1 MRGVEQDP
9 VVLPEDGQRLSR
21 ETCCGRSGHCTS
33 RRSTH
38 RPSSPATTSGT
49 SAMGKQAS
57 QKETTQIYTQS
68 TVLAQVADRGDTRH
82 VQYKEDESMMKDT
95 AKYE

>member
-1 MRGVEQDP
+1 
-9 VVLPEDGQRLSR
+9 
-21 ETCCGRSGHCTS
+21 
-33 RRSTH
+33 
-38 RPSSPATTSGT
+38 
-49 SAMGKQAS
+49 MGKQAS